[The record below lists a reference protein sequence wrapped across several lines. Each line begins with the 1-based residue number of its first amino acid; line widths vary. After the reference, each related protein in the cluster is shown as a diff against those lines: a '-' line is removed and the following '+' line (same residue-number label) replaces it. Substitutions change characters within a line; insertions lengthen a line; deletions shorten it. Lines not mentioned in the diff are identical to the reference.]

1 MGNIIAIEDAL
12 VFNAASKFDN
22 DSAVKAGV

>member
-12 VFNAASKFDN
+12 VFNTASKFDN
-22 DSAVKAGV
+22 DSAVEACV

>member
-12 VFNAASKFDN
+12 VFDTASKFDN
-22 DSAVKAGV
+22 DSTVQAGV